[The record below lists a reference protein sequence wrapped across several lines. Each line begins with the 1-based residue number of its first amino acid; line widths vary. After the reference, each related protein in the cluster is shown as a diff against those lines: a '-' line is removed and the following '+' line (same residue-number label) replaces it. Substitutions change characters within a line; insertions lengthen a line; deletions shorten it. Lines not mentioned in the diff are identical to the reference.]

1 MIEVHNYQK
10 KLTDIFTYVKI
21 VNLIGDIK
29 MKLEEFDNLS
39 HDEKKAIL
47 LKWWGKNLKGK
58 YKYTL
63 DELVAYSIL
72 LDRYFDEILKVAV
85 AYALQGFGPEIIL
98 EGIEAQCMDFLFDQV
113 EGFEKSKAYIILKE
127 KFIEDITSELN
138 YPGKSR

>member
-1 MIEVHNYQK
+1 
-10 KLTDIFTYVKI
+10 
-21 VNLIGDIK
+21 
-29 MKLEEFDNLS
+29 MKLEEFENLS
-39 HDEKKAIL
+39 SDDKKAIL

-58 YKYTL
+58 YNL

-72 LDRYFDEILKVAV
+72 LDYYLEEILKVAV